1 MKIEAFTGTAGA
13 RILCVAGELFSLSK
27 NDCVVF
33 AYLCKG
39 TFLRFVNIEE
49 REINP
54 KSSDIFDALKSDKKK
69 AMARRE
75 AGRGVSG
82 LGLRNVAKK
91 RTRKKSKEF
100 GYF

>member
-1 MKIEAFTGTAGA
+1 M
-13 RILCVAGELFSLSK
+13 RRRELISLSK

-49 REINP
+49 RERNP
-54 KSSDIFDALKSDKKK
+54 KSSDIFDVLKSDKKNDGK
-69 AMARRE
+69 ERSGSRRIGIGIE
-75 AGRGVSG
+75 EWDE
-82 LGLRNVAKK
+82 K
-91 RTRKKSKEF
+91 RTRKKPKEF

>member
-1 MKIEAFTGTAGA
+1 MKIEAFTGTSDA

-49 REINP
+49 RERNP

-69 AMARRE
+69 AMQGEER
-75 AGRGVSG
+75 
-82 LGLRNVAKK
+82 VAAY
-91 RTRKKSKEF
+91 RDWD
-100 GYF
+100 